1 MHILIVTSAFQLEI
15 GFELLLLDCVG
26 EVGLRDLQYVA
37 ILAGLIL
44 DDHVL
49 LVVDYDSVFIAH
61 ADLRVIATACAV

>member
-1 MHILIVTSAFQLEI
+1 MYILVVTSAFQLEI
-15 GFELLLLDCVG
+15 GFKLLLLDCVG

-61 ADLRVIATACAV
+61 ADL